1 MLGDQP
7 GEHRRPAA
15 VQAAEEDQALLR
27 HAALRPTAA
36 RRMTIV
42 SASVAV
48 FTAQWYRQVL
58 LACAGRWGRIR
69 AAMAVQQRL
78 HSDLQP
84 AVERQR
90 TFGERVNMR
99 FRSLTRNR
107 RALPDFLI
115 IGGQRCGS
123 TSLYSMV
130 CEHPLVMAARHKEP
144 HFFDVN
150 HRRGE
155 AFYRRLFPLTAHM
168 RARGRRAGGR
178 VVTGEAT
185 THYLS
190 NPAVPARVAAMLP
203 EVRLVA
209 TLRDPV
215 DRAYSH
221 YQLARRNGRELLSF
235 EAALAAED
243 DRLAGEEERL
253 LADPTYRGEVYSV
266 QSYRT
271 RGLYLRQLE
280 WWWQHVREERLL
292 VLRAEDMFAD
302 PVAVYRQV
310 TAFLGL
316 PPDLNAER
324 FEARNRESYDDMPP
338 ETRAELRAF
347 YAGPNRALEQRLGR
361 AMGWQ
366 GTD

>member
-1 MLGDQP
+1 
-7 GEHRRPAA
+7 
-15 VQAAEEDQALLR
+15 
-27 HAALRPTAA
+27 
-36 RRMTIV
+36 
-42 SASVAV
+42 
-48 FTAQWYRQVL
+48 
-58 LACAGRWGRIR
+58 
-69 AAMAVQQRL
+69 MAVDQRP

-84 AVERQR
+84 AIERQR
-90 TFGERVNMR
+90 GIGERAAMR
-99 FRSLTRNR
+99 FRSLTRNH

-130 CEHPLVMAARHKEP
+130 CEHPQVMAASHKEP

-155 AFYRRLFPLTAHM
+155 AFYRRLFPLRAHM
-168 RARGRRAGGR
+168 HARAGRVGGR
-178 VVTGEAT
+178 VISGEAT

-203 EVRLVA
+203 DVRLVA
-209 TLRDPV
+209 ILRDPV
-215 DRAYSH
+215 ERAYSH

-235 EAALAAED
+235 EQALAAED
-243 DRLAGEEERL
+243 ERLAGEEERL
-253 LADPTYRGEVYSV
+253 LADPAYRGDAYSV

-280 WWWQHVREERLL
+280 WWWAQVPEERLL

-310 TAFLGL
+310 TGFLGL
-316 PPDLNAER
+316 EADLHAER
-324 FEARNRESYDDMPP
+324 FQARNRVSYGDMAAA
-338 ETRAELRAF
+338 TRAELRAF
-347 YAGPNRALEQRLGR
+347 YAEPNRALEQRLGR
-361 AMGWQ
+361 AMHWQ
-366 GTD
+366 GAE

>member
-1 MLGDQP
+1 
-7 GEHRRPAA
+7 
-15 VQAAEEDQALLR
+15 
-27 HAALRPTAA
+27 
-36 RRMTIV
+36 
-42 SASVAV
+42 
-48 FTAQWYRQVL
+48 
-58 LACAGRWGRIR
+58 
-69 AAMAVQQRL
+69 MAVDQRTP
-78 HSDLQP
+78 SDLQP
-84 AVERQR
+84 AVDRQR
-90 TFGERVNMR
+90 GVRERANMR
-99 FRSLTRNR
+99 FRSVTKNH

-130 CEHPLVMAARHKEP
+130 CEHPQVMAASHKEP

-168 RARGRRAGGR
+168 RARARRAGGP

-209 TLRDPV
+209 ILRDPV
-215 DRAYSH
+215 ERAYSH

-235 EAALAAED
+235 EEALAAED
-243 DRLAGEEERL
+243 GRLDGEEERL
-253 LADPTYRGEVYSV
+253 LADPAYRGEVYSV

-280 WWWQHVREERLL
+280 WWWQHVPGERLL

-302 PVAVYRQV
+302 PVAVYRQL
-310 TAFLGL
+310 AGFLGL
-316 PPDLNAER
+316 QPDLDADR
-324 FEARNRESYDDMPP
+324 FEARNRVRYGDMAP

-361 AMGWQ
+361 AMHWQ
-366 GTD
+366 GTV